1 MEHLRWI
8 LLAAGLALIAGV
20 YLWGVRGR
28 RRSAAPESER
38 VTRMEPAMTARRAAT
53 SQRIDPA
60 LDPAQPEIGPEDALP
75 VIEVEHED
83 WRTHAGTAERHEP
96 RLEIEESPVA
106 AVPPERG
113 IEPALANAESVP
125 PPRREPRRPAPEPQ
139 PAEHKVV
146 ALRIV
151 SAAAAPFPG
160 RSLREAIESQGL
172 AFGRYRIFH
181 RLHDDGRS
189 VFSLASLKEPGTF
202 DLATMDETSFR
213 GVAMFVV
220 LPGPVEGARAVEE
233 LVAAAR
239 SIADRVGGL
248 VQDERGVALGATRAA
263 QLRAEAA
270 AYEPAATGT

>member
-38 VTRMEPAMTARRAAT
+38 VTRVEPAIPARHAAAAH
-53 SQRIDPA
+53 RIDPA

-75 VIEVEHED
+75 AIEIERED

-96 RLEIEESPVA
+96 RFEVEEPPVA
-106 AVPPERG
+106 AVPPERD
-113 IEPALANAESVP
+113 IEPAAANAEGVP
-125 PPRREPRRPAPEPQ
+125 PPRREPRRPATEPQ
-139 PAEHKVV
+139 TTEHKVV

-160 RSLREAIESQGL
+160 RVLREAIESQGL

-202 DLATMDETSFR
+202 DLATMDDTSFR

-239 SIADRVGGL
+239 SIAGQVGGL